1 MLSEDS
7 LNKIITFFEEEGFGV
22 TKDGSYFMKTFP
34 NRFFPTLNLSKIVV
48 LGKALNGATNNR
60 SGGILLFIDSFGIDS
75 SFHMK
80 NSNINKRIEL
90 VKNTIPI
97 LINICNIK
105 YIFRKIKGIV
115 HPTFYL
121 SIKDEDVSIF
131 EHQWLTLRI
140 NQKNIEESSF
150 IFGSDKKTEYNLYD
164 LTEFCKEY
172 IDGWV

>member
-1 MLSEDS
+1 MLSENS

-97 LINICNIK
+97 LINI
-105 YIFRKIKGIV
+105 
-115 HPTFYL
+115 
-121 SIKDEDVSIF
+121 
-131 EHQWLTLRI
+131 
-140 NQKNIEESSF
+140 
-150 IFGSDKKTEYNLYD
+150 
-164 LTEFCKEY
+164 
-172 IDGWV
+172 